1 MPVTVTVSYMNGETD
16 EFIVQVTEKISE
28 KTLKLKPKAGAI
40 RKVEANED
48 NAALVE
54 IERSGS

>member
-1 MPVTVTVSYMNGETD
+1 VTQAVVER
-16 EFIVQVTEKISE
+16 
-28 KTLKLKPKAGAI
+28 TLPLKSKSGV

-54 IERSGS
+54 IERVS

>member
-1 MPVTVTVSYMNGETD
+1 VVVPVTERVVER
-16 EFIVQVTEKISE
+16 
-28 KTLKLKPKAGAI
+28 TLRLKGAP

-54 IERSGS
+54 FEKVGS